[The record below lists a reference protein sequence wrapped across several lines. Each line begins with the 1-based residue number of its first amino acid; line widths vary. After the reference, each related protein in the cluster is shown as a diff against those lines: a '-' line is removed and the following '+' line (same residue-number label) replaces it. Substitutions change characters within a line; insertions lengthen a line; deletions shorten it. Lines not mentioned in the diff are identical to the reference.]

1 MAAIE
6 EESKLKGGHAQAV
19 KAGGMRIVQ
28 HKSTGVSSGAAAA
41 TTDKCSAAVDVANAA
56 LKVSTSPPKQPVVP
70 VHAHNDYPT
79 EAVQKTHDKPMP
91 SHDIRQHHCPKPVIH
106 QPRK

>member
-1 MAAIE
+1 MWFSFIT
-6 EESKLKGGHAQAV
+6 SYYYF
-19 KAGGMRIVQ
+19 
-28 HKSTGVSSGAAAA
+28 
-41 TTDKCSAAVDVANAA
+41 
-56 LKVSTSPPKQPVVP
+56 SPPKQTVVP

-91 SHDIRQHHCPKPVIH
+91 SHDMRQHFCPKPSIH

>member
-1 MAAIE
+1 MAAME
-6 EESKLKGGHAQAV
+6 DECKLKGGHAQAV

-28 HKSTGVSSGAAAA
+28 HKNTTADKEKTAAAS
-41 TTDKCSAAVDVANAA
+41 DEANLA
-56 LKVSTSPPKQPVVP
+56 LKVCTSPPKQTVVP

-79 EAVQKTHDKPMP
+79 VAVQKTHDKPLP
-91 SHDIRQHHCPKPVIH
+91 SHDIRQHHCPKPTIH